1 LPGMVIGSLVGIAG
15 QGVYGDVTRWV
26 QHRRDSPKPAQP
38 MWKRVLSHKWSP
50 MKLLTDEEYAEHMN
64 RKLLKTEADIAL
76 LDDRIQELED
86 SQSSGDS
93 SPSETKRKDP

>member
-1 LPGMVIGSLVGIAG
+1 
-15 QGVYGDVTRWV
+15 
-26 QHRRDSPKPAQP
+26 
-38 MWKRVLSHKWSP
+38 

-76 LDDRIQELED
+76 LDDRIQELKD